1 MSINKAF
8 GRVVVKLR
16 NVRNQ
21 SQEDLAWSIESSP
34 KYMSDVE
41 LGKRNVSLSYVK
53 KVADAFG
60 ISLYQMFELIEEEN
74 HGSKNQE

>member
-1 MSINKAF
+1 
-8 GRVVVKLR
+8 
-16 NVRNQ
+16 
-21 SQEDLAWSIESSP
+21 
-34 KYMSDVE
+34 MSDVE